1 LCLVFINDPAFGV
14 PKESKRLSEE
24 IGVLPVLKFIF
35 ELLAPPW
42 PAFEVSFLVKSSG
55 FCK

>member
-14 PKESKRLSEE
+14 PKESKRLSED

-42 PAFEVSFLVKSSG
+42 PAFEVSILVKSSG